1 MLISFSPIYVHPVP
15 ENHKFPMEK
24 YDLIPRQLVYEGI
37 TSESQI
43 VAPKQ
48 IDLELVAKL
57 HDADYL
63 HRLYNGLLTPREQR
77 VSGFVH
83 SPLLIE
89 RELVIM
95 EGTRLAAEYAYK
107 NKSIG
112 FNVAG
117 GTHHAFT
124 NRAEGFC
131 LLNDQAIAAQW
142 LLNETDVKKI
152 LIIDLDV
159 HQGNGTA
166 EIFQNRTE
174 VFTFSMHGRNN
185 YPLQKEFSDLDVPLE
200 DGCDDVTFLDL
211 LKISLQ
217 QIEKQFTPDFI
228 FYQCGV
234 DILATDA
241 LGKLGVTQQGC
252 LERDRM
258 VFEYAKKVDVPVVC
272 SMGGGYSKD
281 IRHIVDAHVNT
292 YRVASDYFI

>member
-1 MLISFSPIYVHPVP
+1 
-15 ENHKFPMEK
+15 MEK

-37 TSESQI
+37 VSETQMVSPVQ
-43 VAPKQ
+43 V
-48 IDLELVAKL
+48 DLGLVAQV

-83 SPLLIE
+83 SHLLIE

-142 LLNETDVKKI
+142 LLNETDVNRI
-152 LIIDLDV
+152 LVIDLDV

-166 EIFQNRTE
+166 EIFQNRPE

-185 YPLQKEFSDLDVPLE
+185 YPLQKEVSDLDVPLE
-200 DGCDDVTFLDL
+200 DGCEDVTFLDL

-217 QIEKQFTPDFI
+217 QIENQFTPDFI

-234 DILATDA
+234 DILATDS

-252 LERDRM
+252 VERDRL
-258 VFEYAKKVDVPVVC
+258 VFEFAKKLDVPVVC

-292 YRVASDYFI
+292 YRLASDYFI

>member
-1 MLISFSPIYVHPVP
+1 
-15 ENHKFPMEK
+15 MEK

-37 TSESQI
+37 ISESQI

-48 IDLELVAKL
+48 IDLELVTQV
-57 HDADYL
+57 HDNEYL

-95 EGTRLAAEYAYK
+95 EGSRLAAEYAYK
-107 NKSIG
+107 NKSVG

-131 LLNDQAIAAQW
+131 LLNDQAIASQW
-142 LLNETDVKKI
+142 LLNETDVNRI
-152 LIIDLDV
+152 LVIDLDV

-185 YPLQKEFSDLDVPLE
+185 YPLQKEVSDMDVPLE

-217 QIEKQFTPDFI
+217 QIENQFTPDFI

-252 LERDRM
+252 MERDRM

-281 IRHIVDAHVNT
+281 IRHIVDAHMNT
-292 YRVASDYFI
+292 YRVAGDYF

>member
-1 MLISFSPIYVHPVP
+1 
-15 ENHKFPMEK
+15 MEK

-37 TSESQI
+37 ITESQI
-43 VAPKQ
+43 VAPKLV
-48 IDLELVAKL
+48 DLVLVAQV

-63 HRLYNGLLTPREQR
+63 NRLYNGLLTQREQR

-83 SPLLIE
+83 SPLLVE

-166 EIFQNRTE
+166 EIFQNRPE

-185 YPLQKEFSDLDVPLE
+185 YPLQKEVSDLDVPLD
-200 DGCDDVTFLDL
+200 DGCDDATFLKL
-211 LKISLQ
+211 LVDSLSK
-217 QIEKQFTPDFI
+217 IEKVFTPDFI

-234 DILATDA
+234 DILATDS

-252 LERDRM
+252 MERDRM
-258 VFEYAKKVDVPVVC
+258 VFDFAKKLDVPVVC

-292 YRVASDYFI
+292 FRLASDYFI

>member
-1 MLISFSPIYVHPVP
+1 
-15 ENHKFPMEK
+15 MEK

-37 TSESQI
+37 VSESQI

-48 IDLELVAKL
+48 VDLELVAQV

-83 SPLLIE
+83 SPLLVE

-95 EGTRLAAEYAYK
+95 EGTRIAAEYAYK
-107 NKSIG
+107 NNSIG

-142 LLNETDVKKI
+142 LLNETDVKHI

-166 EIFQNRTE
+166 EIFQNRPE

-185 YPLQKEFSDLDVPLE
+185 YPLQKEISDLDVPLE
-200 DGCDDVTFLDL
+200 DGCDDASFLGL
-211 LKISLQ
+211 LSESLYS
-217 QIEKQFTPDFI
+217 IEKIFTPDFI

-241 LGKLGVTQQGC
+241 LGKLGVSQKGC
-252 LERDRM
+252 MERDRM
-258 VFEYAKKVDVPVVC
+258 VFEFAKKLDVPVVC

-292 YRVASDYFI
+292 FRLASDYFM

>member
-1 MLISFSPIYVHPVP
+1 
-15 ENHKFPMEK
+15 MEK

-37 TSESQI
+37 ISESQI
-43 VAPKQ
+43 MAPKQ
-48 IDLELVAKL
+48 IDLELVTQV

-185 YPLQKEFSDLDVPLE
+185 YPLQKEVSDLDVPLE

-217 QIEKQFTPDFI
+217 QIENQFTPDFI

-234 DILATDA
+234 DVLATDA

-258 VFEYAKKVDVPVVC
+258 VFEFANKLDVPVVC

-292 YRVASDYFI
+292 YRLASDYFM

>member
-1 MLISFSPIYVHPVP
+1 
-15 ENHKFPMEK
+15 MEK

-37 TSESQI
+37 VSETQMVSPGQ
-43 VAPKQ
+43 V
-48 IDLELVAKL
+48 DLGLVAQV

-142 LLNETDVKKI
+142 LLNETNVKKI

-166 EIFQNRTE
+166 EIFQNRPE
-174 VFTFSMHGRNN
+174 VFTFSMHGKNN
-185 YPLQKEFSDLDVPLE
+185 YPLQKEVSDLDVPLE
-200 DGCDDVTFLDL
+200 DGCDDMTFLRL
-211 LKISLQ
+211 LAESLTK
-217 QIEKQFTPDFI
+217 IEKVFTPDFI

-234 DILATDA
+234 DILATDS

-258 VFEYAKKVDVPVVC
+258 VFEFAKKLDVPVVC

-292 YRVASDYFI
+292 YRLASDYFI

>member
-37 TSESQI
+37 VSENQI
-43 VAPKQ
+43 ITPKQ
-48 IDLELVAKL
+48 VKLELVAKV

-185 YPLQKEFSDLDVPLE
+185 YPLQKEFSVLDVPLE

-258 VFEYAKKVDVPVVC
+258 VFEFANKLDVPVVC

-281 IRHIVDAHVNT
+281 IRHIVNAHVNT
-292 YRVASDYFI
+292 YRLASDYFI

>member
-1 MLISFSPIYVHPVP
+1 
-15 ENHKFPMEK
+15 MEK

-37 TSESQI
+37 VSETQMVSPVQ
-43 VAPKQ
+43 V
-48 IDLELVAKL
+48 DLGLVAQV

-83 SPLLIE
+83 SHLLIE

-142 LLNETDVKKI
+142 LLNETDVNRI
-152 LIIDLDV
+152 LVIDLDV

-166 EIFQNRTE
+166 EIFQNRPE

-185 YPLQKEFSDLDVPLE
+185 YPLQKEVSDLDVPLE

-217 QIEKQFTPDFI
+217 QIENQFTPDFI

-234 DILATDA
+234 DILATDS

-252 LERDRM
+252 VERDRL
-258 VFEYAKKVDVPVVC
+258 VFEFAKKLDVPVVC

-292 YRVASDYFI
+292 YRLASDYFI

>member
-1 MLISFSPIYVHPVP
+1 
-15 ENHKFPMEK
+15 MEK

-37 TSESQI
+37 VSESQI
-43 VAPKQ
+43 VAPELVE
-48 IDLELVAKL
+48 LELVAQV

-142 LLNETDVKKI
+142 LLNKTAVQRI

-166 EIFQNRTE
+166 EIFQNRPE

-185 YPLQKEFSDLDVPLE
+185 YPLQKEISDLDVPLE
-200 DGCDDVTFLDL
+200 DGCDDNTFLGL
-211 LKISLQ
+211 LVDSLSKIEN
-217 QIEKQFTPDFI
+217 IFTPDFI

-234 DILATDA
+234 DILATDS

-252 LERDRM
+252 MERDRM
-258 VFEYAKKVDVPVVC
+258 VFEFAKKLDAPVVC

-292 YRVASDYFI
+292 YRVASDYFM

>member
-1 MLISFSPIYVHPVP
+1 
-15 ENHKFPMEK
+15 MEK

-37 TSESQI
+37 VSESQI

-48 IDLELVAKL
+48 LDLELVAQV

-142 LLNETDVKKI
+142 LLNETEVKCI

-166 EIFQNRTE
+166 EIFQNRPE
-174 VFTFSMHGRNN
+174 VFTFSMHGKNN
-185 YPLQKEFSDLDVPLE
+185 YPLQKEISDLDIPLD
-200 DGCDDVTFLDL
+200 DGCDDATFLKL
-211 LKISLQ
+211 LVDSLSK
-217 QIEKQFTPDFI
+217 IEKVFTPDFI

-252 LERDRM
+252 MERDRM
-258 VFEYAKKVDVPVVC
+258 VFEFAKKLDVPVVC

-292 YRVASDYFI
+292 YRLASDYFM

>member
-1 MLISFSPIYVHPVP
+1 
-15 ENHKFPMEK
+15 MEK

-37 TSESQI
+37 ISESQI
-43 VAPKQ
+43 VAPIQ
-48 IDLELVAKL
+48 VDLGLVSQV

-95 EGTRLAAEYAYK
+95 EGTRLASEYAYK

-142 LLNETDVKKI
+142 LFNKTAVKRI

-166 EIFQNRTE
+166 EIFQNRPE

-185 YPLQKEFSDLDVPLE
+185 YPLQKEVSDLDVPLE
-200 DGCDDVTFLDL
+200 DGCEDVTFLDL

-217 QIEKQFTPDFI
+217 QIENQFTPDFI

-234 DILATDA
+234 DILSTDA

-252 LERDRM
+252 IERDRL
-258 VFEYAKKVDVPVVC
+258 VFEFAKKLDVPVVC

-292 YRVASDYFI
+292 YRLASDYFI

>member
-1 MLISFSPIYVHPVP
+1 
-15 ENHKFPMEK
+15 MEK

-37 TSESQI
+37 VSETQI
-43 VAPKQ
+43 VSPIQ
-48 IDLELVAKL
+48 VDLGLVAQV
-57 HDADYL
+57 HDTDYL

-95 EGTRLAAEYAYK
+95 EGTRLAAEYAYE

-142 LLNETDVKKI
+142 LLNETNVKKI

-166 EIFQNRTE
+166 EIFQNRPE

-185 YPLQKEFSDLDVPLE
+185 YPLQKEISDMDVPLE
-200 DGCDDVTFLDL
+200 DGCDDATFLDL

-217 QIEKQFTPDFI
+217 QIENQFSPDFI

-258 VFEYAKKVDVPVVC
+258 VFEFAKKLDVPVVC

-292 YRVASDYFI
+292 YRLASDYFI

>member
-1 MLISFSPIYVHPVP
+1 MVSPGQV
-15 ENHKFPMEK
+15 
-24 YDLIPRQLVYEGI
+24 DLG
-37 TSESQI
+37 
-43 VAPKQ
+43 
-48 IDLELVAKL
+48 LVAQV

-142 LLNETDVKKI
+142 LLNETNVKKI

-166 EIFQNRTE
+166 EIFHNRPE

-185 YPLQKEFSDLDVPLE
+185 YPLQKEISDMDVPLE
-200 DGCDDVTFLDL
+200 DGCEDVTFLRL
-211 LKISLQ
+211 LAESLTT
-217 QIEKQFTPDFI
+217 IEKVFTPDFI

-252 LERDRM
+252 MERDRI
-258 VFEYAKKVDVPVVC
+258 VFEFAKKLDVPVVC

-292 YRVASDYFI
+292 YRLASDYFI

>member
-1 MLISFSPIYVHPVP
+1 
-15 ENHKFPMEK
+15 MEK

-37 TSESQI
+37 VSENQI
-43 VAPKQ
+43 VAPEQ
-48 IDLELVAKL
+48 VNLQLVAKV

-63 HRLYNGLLTPREQR
+63 HRLYNCLLTPREQR

-185 YPLQKEFSDLDVPLE
+185 YPLQKEVSDLDVPLE
-200 DGCDDVTFLDL
+200 DGCDDAAFLRL
-211 LKISLQ
+211 LVDSLSK
-217 QIEKQFTPDFI
+217 IEKIFTPNFI
-228 FYQCGV
+228 FYQSGV

-241 LGKLGVTQQGC
+241 LGKLGLTQQGC
-252 LERDRM
+252 VERDRL
-258 VFEYAKKVDVPVVC
+258 VFEFAKKLDVPVVC

-292 YRVASDYFI
+292 YRLASDYFM

>member
-1 MLISFSPIYVHPVP
+1 MLISFAPIYIHPVP

-37 TSESQI
+37 VSETQLVSPIQ
-43 VAPKQ
+43 V
-48 IDLELVAKL
+48 DLELVAQV
-57 HDADYL
+57 HEADYL
-63 HRLYNGLLTPREQR
+63 QRLYNGLLTPREQR

-166 EIFQNRTE
+166 EIFQNRPE

-185 YPLQKEFSDLDVPLE
+185 YPLQKEVSDLDVPLE
-200 DGCDDVTFLDL
+200 DGCDDATFLDL

-217 QIEKQFTPDFI
+217 KNENQFTPDFI

-241 LGKLGVTQQGC
+241 LGKLGVSQQGC
-252 LERDRM
+252 MERDRM
-258 VFEYAKKVDVPVVC
+258 VFEFAKKLDVPVVC

-292 YRVASDYFI
+292 YRIATDYFM

>member
-1 MLISFSPIYVHPVP
+1 
-15 ENHKFPMEK
+15 MEK

-37 TSESQI
+37 LSESQI
-43 VAPKQ
+43 LAPKQ
-48 IDLELVAKL
+48 IDLELVTQV
-57 HDADYL
+57 HDNEYL

-107 NKSIG
+107 NKSVG

-131 LLNDQAIAAQW
+131 LLNDQAISAQW

-166 EIFQNRTE
+166 EIFQNE
-174 VFTFSMHGRNN
+174 PAVFTFSMHGRNN
-185 YPLQKEFSDLDVPLE
+185 YPLQKEQSDLDVPLE
-200 DGCDDVTFLDL
+200 DGCDDETYLNL
-211 LKISLQ
+211 LKDALQ
-217 QIEKQFTPDFI
+217 QIENQFTPDFI

-234 DILATDA
+234 DILKTDA
-241 LGKLGVTQQGC
+241 LGKLGVSMEGC
-252 LERDRM
+252 KQRDEM
-258 VFEYAKKVDVPVVC
+258 VFQFAKRLDVPVVC
-272 SMGGGYSKD
+272 SMGGGYSKE
-281 IRHIVDAHVNT
+281 IKYIVDAHVNT
-292 YRVASDYFI
+292 FKLGQYYFG

>member
-1 MLISFSPIYVHPVP
+1 
-15 ENHKFPMEK
+15 MEK

-37 TSESQI
+37 VSENQI
-43 VAPKQ
+43 VTPKQ
-48 IDLELVAKL
+48 LDLELVTQV

-89 RELVIM
+89 RELIIM

-107 NKSIG
+107 NKSVG

-142 LLNETDVKKI
+142 LLNETDVKRI

-166 EIFQNRTE
+166 EIFQNRPE

-185 YPLQKEFSDLDVPLE
+185 YPLQKEVSDLDVPLE
-200 DGCDDVTFLDL
+200 DGCDDATFLKL
-211 LKISLQ
+211 LEESLTH
-217 QIEKQFTPDFI
+217 IETVYSPDFI

-234 DILATDA
+234 DVLATDA

-252 LERDRM
+252 LERDRL

-292 YRVASDYFI
+292 YRLASDYFM

>member
-1 MLISFSPIYVHPVP
+1 
-15 ENHKFPMEK
+15 MEK

-37 TSESQI
+37 VSETQMVSPVQ
-43 VAPKQ
+43 V
-48 IDLELVAKL
+48 DLGLVAQV

-83 SPLLIE
+83 SHLLIE

-142 LLNETDVKKI
+142 LLNETNVKKI

-166 EIFQNRTE
+166 EIFQNRPE

-185 YPLQKEFSDLDVPLE
+185 YPLQKEISDLDVPLE
-200 DGCDDVTFLDL
+200 DGCEDVTFLDL

-217 QIEKQFTPDFI
+217 QIENQFSPDFI

-252 LERDRM
+252 MERDRI
-258 VFEYAKKVDVPVVC
+258 VFEFAKKLDVPVVC

-292 YRVASDYFI
+292 YRLASDYFI